1 MKCATPLL
9 LAPSCPRWCG
19 KSQMIVLPSGTI
31 FYSCVSH
38 KIVQLVTK
46 MSSPASALHL
56 PSEVPSILEPHW
68 GPRVAHMLQGHVGG
82 WWQARFRFLFWHI
95 LMADV
100 VRIVDFVDSISR

>member
-1 MKCATPLL
+1 MRHTPPCHALL
-9 LAPSCPRWCG
+9 PRCCG

-68 GPRVAHMLQGHVGG
+68 GPRAAHMLQGHVGNG
-82 WWQARFRFLFWHI
+82 NGGKLGF
-95 LMADV
+95 
-100 VRIVDFVDSISR
+100 DFFFGIF